1 MEKRRACS
9 STVAMFHC
17 AMRKTVSVSGKKAS
31 NRSQNRKGAEKTL
44 DNALGLR
51 IEKDRVVVS
60 SRDIANVFEKRH
72 DNVLRDISGLNCS
85 AEFRLLNFEEA
96 SQTIAMPKGG
106 TREDKFYLVTRD
118 GFVLLVMGY
127 TGEKAMR
134 FKEAYI
140 GEFNRME
147 RALREKEA
155 IAVPSTLKDALLLAA
170 RLESEREALAA
181 RNRELAPKA
190 EFYDAVAG
198 SATAMDLGRAAKI
211 LNFTGIGRNNLLA
224 FLRKSAILMPDNI
237 PYQDY
242 VDRGYFKVIE
252 LNYECADGSSR
263 VGVRTLA
270 YQPGIDF
277 MRRKLI
283 EAGHKPF
290 ERDRQLALFADEELL
305 DECGV

>member
-1 MEKRRACS
+1 MP
-9 STVAMFHC
+9 
-17 AMRKTVSVSGKKAS
+17 
-31 NRSQNRKGAEKTL
+31 

-60 SRDIANVFEKRH
+60 SRDIANAFEKEHRR
-72 DNVLRDISGLNCS
+72 VLQDIRELKCS
-85 AEFRLLNFEEA
+85 DEYRLHNFVLT
-96 SQTIAMPKGG
+96 SQSVAMPKGG

-147 RALREKEA
+147 RSLREKEA
-155 IAVPSTLKDALLLAA
+155 IAVPNTLKDALMLAA
-170 RLESEREALAA
+170 RLEGEREALAA
-181 RNRELAPKA
+181 RNREMAPKA

-211 LNFTGIGRNNLLA
+211 LNFIGIGRNNLLA
-224 FLRKSAILMPDNI
+224 FLRNSGVLMPDNI
-237 PYQDY
+237 PYQEY
-242 VDRGYFKVIE
+242 IGRGYFKVIE
-252 LNYECADGSSR
+252 RRYECADGTSR

-270 YQPGIDF
+270 YQTGIDF
-277 MRRKLI
+277 IRRKLI
-283 EAGHKPF
+283 DAGHKPF